1 MLLAGLVTK
10 AKSQGTCGSCA
21 AFASIGSIETCM
33 LKAQELTSEAGGA
46 SKDDLDLSEQWL
58 LNCAYRFYKK
68 GSRILIDGCEGAWP
82 QYYAQWFV
90 EEVNEIEEFTILNS
104 CSKN

>member
-1 MLLAGLVTK
+1 
-10 AKSQGTCGSCA
+10 
-21 AFASIGSIETCM
+21 M

-58 LNCAYRFYKK
+58 LNCAYRFYRK
-68 GSRILIDGCEGAWP
+68 GTRILIDGCEGAWP

-90 EEVNEIEEFTILNS
+90 EEVNEIEITIFIEN
-104 CSKN
+104 K